1 MDSLSPRQSITLTHG
16 VIENYLVI
24 RLIDCDPL
32 TRSYINRVHGSPSLL
47 LYRSYIFFRR
57 RSKGALASAR
67 ERRLSGVR
75 SANKSNT
82 PRFVQR
88 ESSSFTIHEFI
99 MGTTEDTAGPLLLI
113 YRYASP
119 GPIHLDARSWP
130 RERGRRREKIKL
142 IPPSAE
148 DIHPSSLS
156 PCTLNFCEK
165 CILNLNHA
173 DAAWIMIPRFSN
185 CYSFDRWGFRYKY
198 NRDYKVSN
206 SLRILVIFHPH
217 LRTIRRGLKTEACPR
232 QRTVSNKRKK
242 EKRRFFTFTRDK
254 YVSTSRGVESVSTE
268 TYLRNP
274 VVH

>member
-1 MDSLSPRQSITLTHG
+1 MNLLWAPPRIPRGLCYWFIVTLRRAPSTLMHAPG
-16 VIENYLVI
+16 
-24 RLIDCDPL
+24 R
-32 TRSYINRVHGSPSLL
+32 GSE
-47 LYRSYIFFRR
+47 
-57 RSKGALASAR
+57 G
-67 ERRLSGVR
+67 GDVR
-75 SANKSNT
+75 KL
-82 PRFVQR
+82 
-88 ESSSFTIHEFI
+88 SSSPPPP
-99 MGTTEDTAGPLLLI
+99 AG
-113 YRYASP
+113 
-119 GPIHLDARSWP
+119 
-130 RERGRRREKIKL
+130 
-142 IPPSAE
+142 

-217 LRTIRRGLKTEACPR
+217 LRTIRRGLRTEACPR

-254 YVSTSRGVESVSTE
+254 YVSTSRGVESVSAE